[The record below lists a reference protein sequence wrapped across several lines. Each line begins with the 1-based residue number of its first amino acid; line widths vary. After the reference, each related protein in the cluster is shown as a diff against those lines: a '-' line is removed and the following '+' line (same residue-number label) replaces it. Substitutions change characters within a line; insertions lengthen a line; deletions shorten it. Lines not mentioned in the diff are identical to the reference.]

1 MKEEVTRILKMVQEG
16 KISPEDAAELID
28 AFQGDATNEEP
39 PVSETAPPPPGD
51 GPDGVP
57 PPPPA
62 GDGPK
67 VDFFKGFVDFMNN
80 LDKEVRESVDWKQVA
95 DQARQGAQKGL
106 DAVKR
111 AAEEVKAGNINFP
124 LFGVVES
131 RDLTLPLN
139 ADGSKIIKIENPC
152 GSVKVTSGHENG
164 TVAARAKVRGS
175 NAEEARAKAEEYT
188 LIVEES
194 EHAIIIRQPKIAALN
209 VDLVLQLGH
218 GAEVEV
224 RTDAGDVSIADT
236 GKGARVFSSAG
247 DVSLRGLNGPIEVT
261 MQSGDLS
268 LEDIITPM
276 ASLENKAGD
285 IELKRIDGNVNARAA
300 SGDIR
305 ADGLSG
311 KTLSVESV
319 SGDVNVEF
327 KVPVT
332 GSVNI
337 RTVNGDTHLTLPDG
351 CDCRVSVSTLRGDVH
366 CTIPLTD
373 EARSAQRITGRLGEG
388 TGSIDISGIN
398 GDITLA
404 PRVIA
409 ASTETV
415 E

>member
-1 MKEEVTRILKMVQEG
+1 MVQEG

-28 AFQGDATNEEP
+28 AFQGDNPSEEP
-39 PVSETAPPPPGD
+39 PVAETTPPPPGD
-51 GPDGVP
+51 GPGDAP

-62 GDGPK
+62 GEPGQK
-67 VDFFKGFVDFMNN
+67 GDFFKGFVDFMNN

-152 GSVKVTSGHENG
+152 GSVKVTSGHEEG
-164 TVAARAKVRGS
+164 TVTARAKVRGS
-175 NAEEARAKAEEYT
+175 NAEDAKAKAEEYT

-194 EHAIIIRQPKIAALN
+194 EHAIIIRQPKIAALT
-209 VDLVLQLGH
+209 VDLVLQLVH

-224 RTDAGDVSIADT
+224 RTDAGEVTIADT

-285 IELKRIDGNVNARAA
+285 ISIARIDGNVNARAA
-300 SGDIR
+300 SGDVT
-305 ADGLSG
+305 AKGLNG

-319 SGDVNVEF
+319 SGDVKVEF
-327 KVPVT
+327 NTPVT
-332 GSVNI
+332 GSVNV
-337 RTVNGDTHLTLPDG
+337 RTVNGDTHVALPDG
-351 CDCRVSVSTLRGDVH
+351 CDCRVSISTLRGDVS
-366 CTIPLTD
+366 CTVPLTD

-388 TGSIDISGIN
+388 LGTLDISGIN
-398 GDITLA
+398 GDISLT
-404 PRVIA
+404 PRVLATA
-409 ASTETV
+409 AE
-415 E
+415 EAE